1 MKINKL
7 FPYILTLVIAILLG
21 VHLQRTQEFLFFF
34 REKFMVFYNDWD
46 IIFSRYH
53 GVGGIGLGISHW
65 LSQFFINNYVGATVT
80 ALIGAIS
87 ALALWGSMP
96 KNMRNIMLLPLC
108 IVPVIFQCDA
118 LFDVYYAY
126 QGYVAFF
133 LFTLFALAYRI
144 VGDRCENHN
153 IRIATASCLCLLLFY
168 VGGSVGFLLSIYL
181 FVVELVDNPRS
192 SWKYLLPIAL
202 ILIASAFCVTKAYL
216 SLYRYALSNAA
227 YYEPIIE
234 PSNFFHTSWI
244 LVGLIAFVAPL
255 LQMLQKKIKYIFEVT
270 CAIVFVVLIS
280 LFAINSANRN
290 EQKMYAMIAMDHYIN
305 TGQTKELL
313 QSKYSDSSN
322 FIMMNRVN
330 YALSKEG
337 RLLDDFYHYHQLAP
351 NSIMNDLK
359 DLSLDVEITSTL
371 SEIYY
376 QMDNIASADEKAFNS
391 YEGLR
396 YGSPNNLQMLVK
408 TSLVFGR
415 YRQAEKYIKM
425 LEETT
430 YYKDWASAQR
440 KYLYDDAAVEA
451 DPEYGSKRKSLPSK
465 DSRYFVQAYGPYAD
479 LLETVRTNPQAT
491 AARDYAIAYLLLTNN
506 IPHINSFMEEFYGSD
521 AMPIVPRRLQEAF
534 LAANESDLERCRA
547 YGVEESV
554 INDYKELKKTLIQ
567 ARNNGDNAQ
576 TYLRQWRYTY
586 WYYLLIT
593 SPNLAKMREQLRQQ
607 EEAQKNNLP
616 ELS

>member
-1 MKINKL
+1 
-7 FPYILTLVIAILLG
+7 
-21 VHLQRTQEFLFFF
+21 
-34 REKFMVFYNDWD
+34 
-46 IIFSRYH
+46 
-53 GVGGIGLGISHW
+53 
-65 LSQFFINNYVGATVT
+65 
-80 ALIGAIS
+80 
-87 ALALWGSMP
+87 
-96 KNMRNIMLLPLC
+96 
-108 IVPVIFQCDA
+108 
-118 LFDVYYAY
+118 
-126 QGYVAFF
+126 
-133 LFTLFALAYRI
+133 
-144 VGDRCENHN
+144 
-153 IRIATASCLCLLLFY
+153 
-168 VGGSVGFLLSIYL
+168 
-181 FVVELVDNPRS
+181 
-192 SWKYLLPIAL
+192 
-202 ILIASAFCVTKAYL
+202 
-216 SLYRYALSNAA
+216 
-227 YYEPIIE
+227 
-234 PSNFFHTSWI
+234 
-244 LVGLIAFVAPL
+244 
-255 LQMLQKKIKYIFEVT
+255 
-270 CAIVFVVLIS
+270 
-280 LFAINSANRN
+280 
-290 EQKMYAMIAMDHYIN
+290 
-305 TGQTKELL
+305 
-313 QSKYSDSSN
+313 
-322 FIMMNRVN
+322 
-330 YALSKEG
+330 
-337 RLLDDFYHYHQLAP
+337 
-351 NSIMNDLK
+351 
-359 DLSLDVEITSTL
+359 
-371 SEIYY
+371 
-376 QMDNIASADEKAFNS
+376 
-391 YEGLR
+391 
-396 YGSPNNLQMLVK
+396 MLVK

-506 IPHINSFMEEFYGSD
+506 IPHINSFMEEFYGSE
-521 AMPIVPRRLQEAF
+521 AMPTVPRRLQEAF